1 MSTLPV
7 LDPLEARVLGV
18 LVEKDLTTPEQY
30 PLSLAALNAGCN
42 QKSNREPVLDLSE
55 AEVRLTVD
63 ALRGKD
69 LIGASHPS
77 GGRVERYHHCVRENW
92 GVHAVSLA
100 VLTELLLRGPQSV
113 GELKTRCQ
121 RMAPIES
128 KDALVHAL
136 EKLAG
141 RGFVRETPAPPGS
154 RAKRWMQ
161 LLVPGGEPAAAP
173 AATAAPV
180 PSLAT
185 APGPDRP
192 DRLGELEAEVARLR
206 RNLESLAEKLGETL
220 ES

>member
-1 MSTLPV
+1 MSATPV
-7 LDPLEARVLGV
+7 LDTLEARVLGV

-30 PLSLAALNAGCN
+30 PLSLASLNAGCN
-42 QKSNREPVLDLSE
+42 QKSNRDPVLDLSE

-63 ALRGKD
+63 GLRGKG
-69 LIGASHPS
+69 LVGASHPS
-77 GGRVERYHHCVRENW
+77 GGRVERYHHCVRETW

-128 KDALVHAL
+128 KDVLLHSL

-141 RGFVRETPAPPGS
+141 RGFVRETPPPPGS
-154 RAKRWMQ
+154 RATRWMQ

-173 AATAAPV
+173 APAAPSAPATTT
-180 PSLAT
+180 PSA
-185 APGPDRP
+185 DRVG
-192 DRLGELEAEVARLR
+192 RLEAEVARLR
-206 RNLESLAEKLGETL
+206 RNLESLAEKLGESL
-220 ES
+220 ED